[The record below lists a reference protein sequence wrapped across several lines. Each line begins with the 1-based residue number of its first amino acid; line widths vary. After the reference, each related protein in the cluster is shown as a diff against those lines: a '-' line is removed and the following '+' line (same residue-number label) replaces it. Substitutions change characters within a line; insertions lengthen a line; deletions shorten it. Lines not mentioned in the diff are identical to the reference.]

1 MSQTDTVLSHAR
13 GREPALEVQSL
24 TKAYRLRGR
33 EIPAVSNL
41 SFSLGKGQILGL
53 LGPNGAGKSTTM
65 RMLTTL
71 ARPDSGTARI
81 AGYDVVRNPLAVRS
95 RIGYVP
101 QAGSLMHASIVREEL
116 VFQGRA
122 FGLSRQDAL
131 VRGRELLRFLGAE
144 DLLDR
149 RAGTLSGGQRR
160 RIDTAMGLMSHPT
173 VAFLD
178 EPTVGLDPES
188 RRDLWQLVGDIRE
201 RWGTTVVITTH
212 YVQEVE
218 SLADQIVIMRP
229 VPISWFSQ
237 VILKSAS
244 LMISNISSTPVISM
258 KIDVFV
264 DNVAARGGRQKTK
277 RRLSYPKQSHGPSPR
292 AGTEVASGSVSSK
305 DTPVSAASIS
315 SALMFAI
322 RGSFATEI
330 ASSTLRMSSFWSCGH
345 AILSVAAWALSSAA

>member
-1 MSQTDTVLSHAR
+1 MSQTDTVLPHAH

-218 SLADQIVIMRP
+218 SLADQIVIMEGGR
-229 VPISWFSQ
+229 VVVQGSTDELVRRFSTDTVRLTLDESIPTSLLEEIEGWENVVSTYVSSPGTDMGVTVLTLELQ
-237 VILKSAS
+237 DGAQTLAS
-244 LMISNISSTPVISM
+244 LVARLSAAGLTPRS
-258 KIDVFV
+258 IDVT
-264 DNVAARGGRQKTK
+264 RGG
-277 RRLSYPKQSHGPSPR
+277 LDN
-292 AGTEVASGSVSSK
+292 AF
-305 DTPVSAASIS
+305 
-315 SALMFAI
+315 SALT
-322 RGSFATEI
+322 GKE
-330 ASSTLRMSSFWSCGH
+330 LRS
-345 AILSVAAWALSSAA
+345 

>member
-1 MSQTDTVLSHAR
+1 MPQKDATLPHRREKVRALKVQNLS
-13 GREPALEVQSL
+13 
-24 TKAYRLRGR
+24 KAYRLRGR

-41 SFSLGKGQILGL
+41 SFSLEEGQILGL

-81 AGYDVVRNPLAVRS
+81 AGYDVARNPLAVRS

-101 QAGSLMHASIVREEL
+101 QAGSLMHASVVREEL

-122 FGLSRQDAL
+122 FGLSTHDAL
-131 VRGRELLRFLGAE
+131 TQGKELLHFLGAE

-149 RAGTLSGGQRR
+149 KAGTLSGGQRR
-160 RIDTAMGLMSHPT
+160 RVDIAIGLISHPV

-188 RRDLWQLVGDIRE
+188 RRDLWQLVGEIRE

-218 SLADQIVIMRP
+218 SLADQIVIMEGGRVIVQGGTSELVRRFSTDTVRLTMDAAIP
-229 VPISWFSQ
+229 TTLLTEIEGWDNVVSACAGSPIADTGMTVLELELQDGARTLATLAARLGADGLSPRS
-237 VILKSAS
+237 
-244 LMISNISSTPVISM
+244 
-258 KIDVFV
+258 IDVT
-264 DNVAARGGRQKTK
+264 RGG
-277 RRLSYPKQSHGPSPR
+277 LDN
-292 AGTEVASGSVSSK
+292 AF
-305 DTPVSAASIS
+305 
-315 SALMFAI
+315 SALT
-322 RGSFATEI
+322 GKE
-330 ASSTLRMSSFWSCGH
+330 LRS
-345 AILSVAAWALSSAA
+345 

>member
-1 MSQTDTVLSHAR
+1 MSQTDTVLPHAH

-218 SLADQIVIMRP
+218 SLADQIVIME
-229 VPISWFSQ
+229 
-237 VILKSAS
+237 
-244 LMISNISSTPVISM
+244 
-258 KIDVFV
+258 
-264 DNVAARGGRQKTK
+264 GGRVVVQGSTDELV
-277 RRLSYPKQSHGPSPR
+277 RRFS
-292 AGTEVASGSVSSK
+292 T
-305 DTPVSAASIS
+305 DTVRLTLDESIPTS
-315 SALMFAI
+315 LLE
-322 RGSFATEI
+322 EI
-330 ASSTLRMSSFWSCGH
+330 EGW
-345 AILSVAAWALSSAA
+345 

>member
-1 MSQTDTVLSHAR
+1 MSQTDTVLPHAH

-160 RIDTAMGLMSHPT
+160 RIDIAMGLMSHPT

-218 SLADQIVIMRP
+218 SLADQIVIMEGGRVIVQGSTDELVRRFSTDTVRLTTDKSIPISLLEEIEGWETVTSAYVSIP
-229 VPISWFSQ
+229 VPI
-237 VILKSAS
+237 
-244 LMISNISSTPVISM
+244 
-258 KIDVFV
+258 
-264 DNVAARGGRQKTK
+264 
-277 RRLSYPKQSHGPSPR
+277 
-292 AGTEVASGSVSSK
+292 
-305 DTPVSAASIS
+305 
-315 SALMFAI
+315 
-322 RGSFATEI
+322 
-330 ASSTLRMSSFWSCGH
+330 
-345 AILSVAAWALSSAA
+345 WA

>member
-1 MSQTDTVLSHAR
+1 MSQTDTVLPHAH

-101 QAGSLMHASIVREEL
+101 QADSLMHASIVREEL

-178 EPTVGLDPES
+178 EPVGLDPES
-188 RRDLWQLVGDIRE
+188 RRNLWQLVGDIRE

-218 SLADQIVIMRP
+218 SLADQIVIMEGGR
-229 VPISWFSQ
+229 VVVQGSTDELVRRFSTDT
-237 VILKSAS
+237 VRLTLDESIPTSLLEEIEGWETVTSAYV
-244 LMISNISSTPVISM
+244 SSPGTDMGMPAIELELQDGARTLATLVARLDAAGLTPRN
-258 KIDVFV
+258 IDVT
-264 DNVAARGGRQKTK
+264 RGG
-277 RRLSYPKQSHGPSPR
+277 LDN
-292 AGTEVASGSVSSK
+292 A
-305 DTPVSAASIS
+305 
-315 SALMFAI
+315 F
-322 RGSFATEI
+322 
-330 ASSTLRMSSFWSCGH
+330 STLTGKELRS
-345 AILSVAAWALSSAA
+345 

>member
-1 MSQTDTVLSHAR
+1 MSQTDTVLPHAH

-218 SLADQIVIMRP
+218 SLADQIVIMEGGR
-229 VPISWFSQ
+229 VVVQGSTDELVRRFSTDT
-237 VILKSAS
+237 VRLTLDESIPTSLLEEIEGWENVVSTYAS
-244 LMISNISSTPVISM
+244 NPGTDMGMPAIELELQDGARTLATLVARLDAAGLTPRN
-258 KIDVFV
+258 IDVT
-264 DNVAARGGRQKTK
+264 RGG
-277 RRLSYPKQSHGPSPR
+277 LDN
-292 AGTEVASGSVSSK
+292 A
-305 DTPVSAASIS
+305 
-315 SALMFAI
+315 F
-322 RGSFATEI
+322 
-330 ASSTLRMSSFWSCGH
+330 STLTGKELRS
-345 AILSVAAWALSSAA
+345 

>member
-1 MSQTDTVLSHAR
+1 MSQTDTVLPHAH

-218 SLADQIVIMRP
+218 SLADQIVIMEGGR
-229 VPISWFSQ
+229 VIVQGNTDELVRRFSTDT
-237 VILKSAS
+237 VRLTTDKSIPTS
-244 LMISNISSTPVISM
+244 LLEEIEGWETVTSAYVSNPGTDMGVTVLTLELQDGAQTLATLVARLDAAGLTPRS
-258 KIDVFV
+258 IDVT
-264 DNVAARGGRQKTK
+264 RGG
-277 RRLSYPKQSHGPSPR
+277 LDN
-292 AGTEVASGSVSSK
+292 AF
-305 DTPVSAASIS
+305 
-315 SALMFAI
+315 SALT
-322 RGSFATEI
+322 GKE
-330 ASSTLRMSSFWSCGH
+330 LRS
-345 AILSVAAWALSSAA
+345 